1 MDAVEYLKTLNRMC
15 HCECLKCEFGKAR
28 SGFETCPVWQ
38 RTHPKE
44 AVKIAEKWAAEHPAK
59 TRQSVFL
66 EQYPEAR
73 LSKDGVLLICPR
85 TISSAYRNEEGT
97 CNIANHGTCADCRRE
112 FWSTEVKDA

>member
-1 MDAVEYLKTLNRMC
+1 MMEAVEFLEQLKKRSKSNPDYYGEELN
-15 HCECLKCEFGKAR
+15 
-28 SGFETCPVWQ
+28 
-38 RTHPKE
+38 
-44 AVKIAEKWAAEHPAK
+44 IAHIEPISLVSQVEQWAAEHPVK

-73 LSKDGVLLICPR
+73 LSKDGVLLLICPR

-112 FWSTEVKDA
+112 FWLAEVEE

>member
-1 MDAVEYLKTLNRMC
+1 MDAIKFVKQLRRMNEQGVPKKRFIYPCAGQETDSPEEVVAEVE
-15 HCECLKCEFGKAR
+15 E
-28 SGFETCPVWQ
+28 
-38 RTHPKE
+38 
-44 AVKIAEKWAAEHPAK
+44 WAKEHPTK

-112 FWSTEVKDA
+112 FWMQEVEE

>member
-1 MDAVEYLKTLNRMC
+1 MDALKYLKTLCRMC
-15 HCECLKCEFGKAR
+15 NGECRECEYEKR
-28 SGFETCPVWQ
+28 SGFDPCTVWQ
-38 RTHPKE
+38 YDHPEE
-44 AVKIAEKWAAEHPAK
+44 AVAIVEQWAAEHPVK

-112 FWSTEVKDA
+112 FWLAEAEDV

>member
-1 MDAVEYLKTLNRMC
+1 MMEAVEFLEQMKKRSKSNPDYYGEELN
-15 HCECLKCEFGKAR
+15 
-28 SGFETCPVWQ
+28 
-38 RTHPKE
+38 
-44 AVKIAEKWAAEHPAK
+44 IAHIEPISLVSQVEQWAAEHPIK

-112 FWSTEVKDA
+112 FWLAEVEE

>member
-1 MDAVEYLKTLNRMC
+1 MMEAVEFLEQLKKRSKSNPDYYGEELN
-15 HCECLKCEFGKAR
+15 
-28 SGFETCPVWQ
+28 
-38 RTHPKE
+38 
-44 AVKIAEKWAAEHPAK
+44 IAHIEPISLVSQVEQWAAEHPVK

-112 FWSTEVKDA
+112 FWLAEVEE

>member
-1 MDAVEYLKTLNRMC
+1 MMEAVEFLEQMKKRSKSNPDYYGEELNIA
-15 HCECLKCEFGKAR
+15 HIEPR
-28 SGFETCPVWQ
+28 SLVSQVEQ
-38 RTHPKE
+38 
-44 AVKIAEKWAAEHPAK
+44 WAAEHPIK

-112 FWSTEVKDA
+112 FWLAEVEE